1 MEYVYCSLMG
11 YFIGALNPSY
21 FLAKKKGFDI
31 RTKGSGNAGASNA
44 LILFGKAMGV
54 LCAVLDIAKAFF
66 AIYFSRLLFPQFRH
80 AFAVTGV
87 SCILGH
93 IFPFYMKFKGG
104 KGLAC
109 LGGTILFYDWRVFL
123 IMLGSAVLLAVVTD
137 YICFVPVVA
146 SVTFPVVYGLMEW
159 DLAGACILAVVS
171 IVMVLKHLENFRR
184 IRQGTEMH
192 LSYLWKPKAELERMK
207 ESFGETGDKVE
218 NHFSGR
224 KL

>member
-11 YFIGALNPSY
+11 YFIGGINPSY
-21 FLAKKKGFDI
+21 LLAKARGFDI

-44 LILFGKAMGV
+44 LILLGKAMGV

-66 AIYFSRLLFPQFRH
+66 AIYLSKHLFPQFRYS
-80 AFAVTGV
+80 FAVTGV

-137 YICFVPVVA
+137 YICFVPVAA
-146 SVTFPVVYGLMEW
+146 SVAFPVIYGLMEW
-159 DLAGACILAVVS
+159 DLTGACILAVVAF
-171 IVMVLKHLENFRR
+171 VMVFKHMENFRR
-184 IRQGTEMH
+184 IRKGTEMH
-192 LSYLWKPKAELERMK
+192 LSYLWKPKTELERMK
-207 ESFGETGDKVE
+207 ESLGETGDKVE